1 MLLHWTTEHFRGA
14 TPKVWGNADKIQF
27 FPHTKEWQE
36 EAALRP
42 LIKRFAQVASNLLTA
57 DCDGH
62 LTWVLTGT
70 QLPTPF

>member
-1 MLLHWTTEHFRGA
+1 M
-14 TPKVWGNADKIQF
+14 PKVWGNTDKIQF

-62 LTWVLTGT
+62 LT
-70 QLPTPF
+70 